1 MGQINNVEQ
10 KGGNK
15 TPNYFASLVATK
27 AEYNIYHYH
36 LDGPIVDVD
45 YYRDLS
51 VTLATMQEGDTLNLM
66 INGPGGYVDTAA
78 QLSNL
83 IANCRGTVIG
93 HLLGP
98 SASAYCTIFLSC
110 HGWVVHPHATLMGHT
125 FSGGFCEKGQEIKK
139 AYESYNKFV
148 EDMMLDVYYPFFSID
163 EIDEMVKDNK
173 NIYLNSK
180 EINKRIEILA
190 KYREQYNKAPQAPHQ
205 EN

>member
-1 MGQINNVEQ
+1 MT
-10 KGGNK
+10 NK
-15 TPNYFASLVATK
+15 KEEKTNLFHSIRQSN
-27 AEYNIYHYH
+27 EYTFFFDEE
-36 LDGPIVDVD
+36 LGPPDE
-45 YYRDLS
+45 YRDLS
-51 VTLATMQEGDTLNLM
+51 MVLMQAHEDDEINLM

-93 HLLGP
+93 HLVGP

-173 NIYLNSK
+173 NIYLDSK
-180 EINKRIEILA
+180 EIHKRIEILA
-190 KYREQYNKAPQAPHQ
+190 KYRSEQYNKAQLPQSEKHK
-205 EN
+205 EE

>member
-1 MGQINNVEQ
+1 MTKKKEE
-10 KGGNK
+10 K
-15 TPNYFASLVATK
+15 TNLFHTVRQSN
-27 AEYNIYHYH
+27 EYTFFFDEE
-36 LDGPIVDVD
+36 LGSPDE
-45 YYRDLS
+45 YRDLS
-51 VTLATMQEGDTLNLM
+51 MILMQAGEDDEINLM

-139 AYESYNKFV
+139 AYESYNQFV
-148 EDMMLDVYYPFFSID
+148 EDMMLDIYYPFFSIE
-163 EIDEMVKDNK
+163 EIEAMVKENK

-180 EINKRIEILA
+180 EINKRIETLA
-190 KYREQYNKAPQAPHQ
+190 DHREEMLKNSQKPHP
-205 EN
+205 EEHGEV